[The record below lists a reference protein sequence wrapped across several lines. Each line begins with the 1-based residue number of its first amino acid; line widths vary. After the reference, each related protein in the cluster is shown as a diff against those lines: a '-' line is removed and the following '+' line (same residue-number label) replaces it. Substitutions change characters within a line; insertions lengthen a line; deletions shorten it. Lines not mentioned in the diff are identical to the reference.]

1 MLNGLPD
8 LMYNFSPNQ
17 LDAKFILAKNIWKR
31 GEILKEF
38 KTSISLFD
46 EFIVKNGERPE
57 DIATQLYRNPFYNWT
72 ILIIN
77 DITDYYSQWPR
88 SVKQL
93 QEFVDNKYSQP
104 MGTKYYVTTEV
115 KDDNGNVIC
124 PAGKVVPQTFQVA
137 YYNGSTTV
145 TANPTVSVLE
155 ERVASIEKSRA
166 AVACS
171 SGHAAQ
177 QLAFIPL
184 LNNGDHFISSNKLY
198 GGSINQFSKTFKR
211 FGWNCDFVE
220 PDNLSNFENSIRDN
234 TKFIFIETLSNPD
247 GSIVTRTA
255 VMKRVI

>member
-57 DIATQLYRNPFYNWT
+57 DIATQLYRNPFYNLT

-88 SVKQL
+88 SVRQL
-93 QEFVDNKYSQP
+93 QEFVNNKYSQP

-115 KDDNGNVIC
+115 TDDDGNIIC
-124 PAGKVVPQTFQVA
+124 PAGKIVPQTFQVA

-145 TANPTVSVLE
+145 TANPTVSVSTYQYE
-155 ERVASIEKSRA
+155 EQLNAKKEKIQVVRPTVIEEFVNVYS
-166 AVACS
+166 
-171 SGHAAQ
+171 
-177 QLAFIPL
+177 QLLTKGAPGIVQV
-184 LNNGDHFISSNKLY
+184 
-198 GGSINQFSKTFKR
+198 GG
-211 FGWNCDFVE
+211 
-220 PDNLSNFENSIRDN
+220 
-234 TKFIFIETLSNPD
+234 TLSD
-247 GSIVTRTA
+247 IS
-255 VMKRVI
+255 M

>member
-46 EFIVKNGERPE
+46 EYIVKNGERPE
-57 DIATQLYRNPFYNWT
+57 DISTQLYKNPFYNWT

-115 KDDNGNVIC
+115 TDDDGNIIC
-124 PAGKVVPQTFQVA
+124 PAGKIVPQTFQVA

-145 TANPTVSVLE
+145 TANPTVSVSNYQYE
-155 ERVASIEKSRA
+155 EQLNAKKERIQVVRPTVIEEF
-166 AVACS
+166 VNIYY
-171 SGHAAQ
+171 
-177 QLAFIPL
+177 QLLTKGAPGIVQV
-184 LNNGDHFISSNKLY
+184 
-198 GGSINQFSKTFKR
+198 GG
-211 FGWNCDFVE
+211 
-220 PDNLSNFENSIRDN
+220 
-234 TKFIFIETLSNPD
+234 TLSD
-247 GSIVTRTA
+247 IS
-255 VMKRVI
+255 M

>member
-46 EFIVKNGERPE
+46 EFVVRNGERPE
-57 DIATQLYRNPFYNWT
+57 DISTQLYKNPFYNWT

-115 KDDNGNVIC
+115 TDDDGNIIC
-124 PAGKVVPQTFQVA
+124 PAGKIVPQTFQVA

-145 TANPTVSVLE
+145 TANPTVSVSNYQYE
-155 ERVASIEKSRA
+155 EQLNAKKERIQVVRPTVIEEF
-166 AVACS
+166 VNVYY
-171 SGHAAQ
+171 
-177 QLAFIPL
+177 QLLTKGAPGIVQV
-184 LNNGDHFISSNKLY
+184 
-198 GGSINQFSKTFKR
+198 GG
-211 FGWNCDFVE
+211 
-220 PDNLSNFENSIRDN
+220 
-234 TKFIFIETLSNPD
+234 TLSD
-247 GSIVTRTA
+247 IS
-255 VMKRVI
+255 M

>member
-46 EFIVKNGERPE
+46 EYIVKNGERPE
-57 DIATQLYRNPFYNWT
+57 DISTQLYKNPFYNWT

-88 SVKQL
+88 SVRQL

-115 KDDNGNVIC
+115 KDDDGNIIC
-124 PAGKVVPQTFQVA
+124 PAGKIVPQTFQVA

-145 TANPTVSVLE
+145 TANPTVSVSNYQYE
-155 ERVASIEKSRA
+155 EQLNAKKERIQVVRPTVIEEF
-166 AVACS
+166 VNIYY
-171 SGHAAQ
+171 
-177 QLAFIPL
+177 QLLTKGAPGIVQV
-184 LNNGDHFISSNKLY
+184 
-198 GGSINQFSKTFKR
+198 GG
-211 FGWNCDFVE
+211 
-220 PDNLSNFENSIRDN
+220 
-234 TKFIFIETLSNPD
+234 TLSD
-247 GSIVTRTA
+247 IS
-255 VMKRVI
+255 M

>member
-31 GEILKEF
+31 GEILNEF

-46 EFIVKNGERPE
+46 EYIVKNGERPE
-57 DIATQLYRNPFYNWT
+57 DISTQLYKNPFYNWT

-115 KDDNGNVIC
+115 TDDDGNIIC
-124 PAGKVVPQTFQVA
+124 PAGKIVPQTFQVA

-145 TANPTVSVLE
+145 TANPTVSVSNYQYE
-155 ERVASIEKSRA
+155 EQLNAKKEKIQVIRPTVIEEF
-166 AVACS
+166 VNVYY
-171 SGHAAQ
+171 
-177 QLAFIPL
+177 QLLSKGAPGIVQV
-184 LNNGDHFISSNKLY
+184 
-198 GGSINQFSKTFKR
+198 GG
-211 FGWNCDFVE
+211 
-220 PDNLSNFENSIRDN
+220 
-234 TKFIFIETLSNPD
+234 TLSD
-247 GSIVTRTA
+247 IS
-255 VMKRVI
+255 M

>member
-1 MLNGLPD
+1 
-8 LMYNFSPNQ
+8 MYNFSPNQ

-46 EFIVKNGERPE
+46 EFVVRNGERPE
-57 DIATQLYRNPFYNWT
+57 DISTQLYKNPFYNWT

-115 KDDNGNVIC
+115 TDDNGNIIC
-124 PAGKVVPQTFQVA
+124 PAGKIVPQTFQVA

-145 TANPTVSVLE
+145 TANPTVSVSNYQYE
-155 ERVASIEKSRA
+155 EQLNAKKERIQVVRPTVIEEF
-166 AVACS
+166 VNVYY
-171 SGHAAQ
+171 
-177 QLAFIPL
+177 QLLSKGAPGIVQV
-184 LNNGDHFISSNKLY
+184 
-198 GGSINQFSKTFKR
+198 GG
-211 FGWNCDFVE
+211 
-220 PDNLSNFENSIRDN
+220 
-234 TKFIFIETLSNPD
+234 TLSD
-247 GSIVTRTA
+247 IS
-255 VMKRVI
+255 M

>member
-46 EFIVKNGERPE
+46 EFVVRNGERPE
-57 DIATQLYRNPFYNWT
+57 DISTQLYKNPFYNWT

-115 KDDNGNVIC
+115 TDDNGNIIC
-124 PAGKVVPQTFQVA
+124 PAGKIVPQTFQVA

-145 TANPTVSVLE
+145 TANPTVSVSNYQYE
-155 ERVASIEKSRA
+155 EQLNAKKERIQVVRPTVIEEF
-166 AVACS
+166 VNVYY
-171 SGHAAQ
+171 
-177 QLAFIPL
+177 QLLTKGAPGIVQV
-184 LNNGDHFISSNKLY
+184 
-198 GGSINQFSKTFKR
+198 GG
-211 FGWNCDFVE
+211 
-220 PDNLSNFENSIRDN
+220 
-234 TKFIFIETLSNPD
+234 TLSD
-247 GSIVTRTA
+247 IS
-255 VMKRVI
+255 M

>member
-137 YYNGSTTV
+137 SYNGSTTV
-145 TANPTVSVLE
+145 TANPTVSVSNYQYE
-155 ERVASIEKSRA
+155 EQLNAKKEKIQVVRPTVIEEF
-166 AVACS
+166 VNVYY
-171 SGHAAQ
+171 
-177 QLAFIPL
+177 QLLVRGAPGITQV
-184 LNNGDHFISSNKLY
+184 
-198 GGSINQFSKTFKR
+198 GS
-211 FGWNCDFVE
+211 
-220 PDNLSNFENSIRDN
+220 
-234 TKFIFIETLSNPD
+234 TLSD
-247 GSIVTRTA
+247 IS
-255 VMKRVI
+255 M

>member
-46 EFIVKNGERPE
+46 EYIVKNGERPE
-57 DIATQLYRNPFYNWT
+57 DISTQLYKNPFYNWT

-88 SVKQL
+88 SVRQL

-115 KDDNGNVIC
+115 KDDDGNIIC
-124 PAGKVVPQTFQVA
+124 PAGKIVPQTFQVA

-145 TANPTVSVLE
+145 TANPTVSVSNYQYE
-155 ERVASIEKSRA
+155 EQLNAKKEKIQVVRPTVIEEF
-166 AVACS
+166 VNVYY
-171 SGHAAQ
+171 
-177 QLAFIPL
+177 QLLTKGAPGIVQV
-184 LNNGDHFISSNKLY
+184 
-198 GGSINQFSKTFKR
+198 GG
-211 FGWNCDFVE
+211 
-220 PDNLSNFENSIRDN
+220 
-234 TKFIFIETLSNPD
+234 TLSD
-247 GSIVTRTA
+247 IS
-255 VMKRVI
+255 M

>member
-46 EFIVKNGERPE
+46 EYIVKNGERPE
-57 DIATQLYRNPFYNWT
+57 DISTQLYKNPFYNWT

-88 SVKQL
+88 SVRQL

-115 KDDNGNVIC
+115 KDDDGNIIC
-124 PAGKVVPQTFQVA
+124 PAGKIVPQTFQVA

-145 TANPTVSVLE
+145 TANPTVSVSNYQYE
-155 ERVASIEKSRA
+155 EQLNEKKEKIQIVRPTVIEEF
-166 AVACS
+166 VNVYY
-171 SGHAAQ
+171 
-177 QLAFIPL
+177 QLLTKGAPGIVQV
-184 LNNGDHFISSNKLY
+184 
-198 GGSINQFSKTFKR
+198 GG
-211 FGWNCDFVE
+211 
-220 PDNLSNFENSIRDN
+220 
-234 TKFIFIETLSNPD
+234 TLSD
-247 GSIVTRTA
+247 IS
-255 VMKRVI
+255 M

>member
-31 GEILKEF
+31 GEILNEF

-46 EFIVKNGERPE
+46 EYIVKNGERPE
-57 DIATQLYRNPFYNWT
+57 DISTQLYKNPFYNWT

-115 KDDNGNVIC
+115 KDDDGNIIC
-124 PAGKVVPQTFQVA
+124 PAGKIVPQTFQVA

-145 TANPTVSVLE
+145 TANPTVSVSNYQYE
-155 ERVASIEKSRA
+155 EQLNAKKERIQVVRPTVIEEF
-166 AVACS
+166 VNIYY
-171 SGHAAQ
+171 
-177 QLAFIPL
+177 QLLTKGAPGIVQV
-184 LNNGDHFISSNKLY
+184 
-198 GGSINQFSKTFKR
+198 GG
-211 FGWNCDFVE
+211 
-220 PDNLSNFENSIRDN
+220 
-234 TKFIFIETLSNPD
+234 TLSD
-247 GSIVTRTA
+247 IS
-255 VMKRVI
+255 M

>member
-31 GEILKEF
+31 GEILNEF

-46 EFIVKNGERPE
+46 EYIVKNGERPE
-57 DIATQLYRNPFYNWT
+57 DISTQLYKNPFYNWT

-115 KDDNGNVIC
+115 TDDDGNIIC
-124 PAGKVVPQTFQVA
+124 PAGKIVPQTFQVA

-145 TANPTVSVLE
+145 TANPTVSVSNYQYE
-155 ERVASIEKSRA
+155 EQLNAKKERIQVVRPTVIEEF
-166 AVACS
+166 VNIYY
-171 SGHAAQ
+171 
-177 QLAFIPL
+177 QLLTKGAPGIVQV
-184 LNNGDHFISSNKLY
+184 
-198 GGSINQFSKTFKR
+198 GG
-211 FGWNCDFVE
+211 
-220 PDNLSNFENSIRDN
+220 
-234 TKFIFIETLSNPD
+234 TLSD
-247 GSIVTRTA
+247 IS
-255 VMKRVI
+255 M

>member
-46 EFIVKNGERPE
+46 EYIVKNGERPE
-57 DIATQLYRNPFYNWT
+57 DISTQLYKNPFYNWT

-88 SVKQL
+88 SVRQL

-115 KDDNGNVIC
+115 KDDDGNIIC
-124 PAGKVVPQTFQVA
+124 PAGKIVPQTFQVA

-145 TANPTVSVLE
+145 TANPTVSVSNYQYE
-155 ERVASIEKSRA
+155 EQLNAKKEKIQIVRPTVIEEF
-166 AVACS
+166 VNVYY
-171 SGHAAQ
+171 
-177 QLAFIPL
+177 QLLTKGAPGIVQV
-184 LNNGDHFISSNKLY
+184 
-198 GGSINQFSKTFKR
+198 GG
-211 FGWNCDFVE
+211 
-220 PDNLSNFENSIRDN
+220 
-234 TKFIFIETLSNPD
+234 TLSD
-247 GSIVTRTA
+247 IS
-255 VMKRVI
+255 M

>member
-46 EFIVKNGERPE
+46 EFVVRNGERPE
-57 DIATQLYRNPFYNWT
+57 DISTQLYKNPFYNWT

-115 KDDNGNVIC
+115 TDDNGNIIC
-124 PAGKVVPQTFQVA
+124 PAGKIVPQTFQVA

-145 TANPTVSVLE
+145 TANPTVSVSNYQYE
-155 ERVASIEKSRA
+155 EQLNAKKERIQVVRPTVIEEF
-166 AVACS
+166 VNVYY
-171 SGHAAQ
+171 
-177 QLAFIPL
+177 QLLSKGAPGIVQV
-184 LNNGDHFISSNKLY
+184 
-198 GGSINQFSKTFKR
+198 GG
-211 FGWNCDFVE
+211 
-220 PDNLSNFENSIRDN
+220 
-234 TKFIFIETLSNPD
+234 TLSD
-247 GSIVTRTA
+247 IS
-255 VMKRVI
+255 M

>member
-31 GEILKEF
+31 GEILNEF

-46 EFIVKNGERPE
+46 EYIVKNGERPE
-57 DIATQLYRNPFYNWT
+57 DISTQLYKNPFYNWT

-115 KDDNGNVIC
+115 TDDNGNIIC
-124 PAGKVVPQTFQVA
+124 PAGKIVPQTFQVA

-145 TANPTVSVLE
+145 TANPTVSVSNYQYE
-155 ERVASIEKSRA
+155 EQLNAKKERIQVVRPTVIEEF
-166 AVACS
+166 VNVYY
-171 SGHAAQ
+171 
-177 QLAFIPL
+177 QLLSKGAPGIVQV
-184 LNNGDHFISSNKLY
+184 
-198 GGSINQFSKTFKR
+198 GG
-211 FGWNCDFVE
+211 
-220 PDNLSNFENSIRDN
+220 
-234 TKFIFIETLSNPD
+234 TLSD
-247 GSIVTRTA
+247 IS
-255 VMKRVI
+255 M

>member
-46 EFIVKNGERPE
+46 EYIVKNGERPE
-57 DIATQLYRNPFYNWT
+57 DISTQLYKNPFYNWT

-115 KDDNGNVIC
+115 TDDDGNIIC
-124 PAGKVVPQTFQVA
+124 PAGKIVPQTFQVA

-145 TANPTVSVLE
+145 TANPTVSVSNYQYE
-155 ERVASIEKSRA
+155 EQLNAKKEKIQVVRPTVIEEF
-166 AVACS
+166 VNVYY
-171 SGHAAQ
+171 
-177 QLAFIPL
+177 QLLTKGAPGIVQV
-184 LNNGDHFISSNKLY
+184 
-198 GGSINQFSKTFKR
+198 GG
-211 FGWNCDFVE
+211 
-220 PDNLSNFENSIRDN
+220 
-234 TKFIFIETLSNPD
+234 TLSD
-247 GSIVTRTA
+247 IS
-255 VMKRVI
+255 M

>member
-46 EFIVKNGERPE
+46 EYIVKNGERPE
-57 DIATQLYRNPFYNWT
+57 DISTQLYKNPFYNWT

-115 KDDNGNVIC
+115 KDDDGNIIC
-124 PAGKVVPQTFQVA
+124 PAGKIVPQTFQVA

-145 TANPTVSVLE
+145 TANPTVSVSNYQYE
-155 ERVASIEKSRA
+155 EQLNAKKEKIQVVRPTVIEEF
-166 AVACS
+166 VNVYY
-171 SGHAAQ
+171 
-177 QLAFIPL
+177 QLLTKGAPGIVQV
-184 LNNGDHFISSNKLY
+184 
-198 GGSINQFSKTFKR
+198 GG
-211 FGWNCDFVE
+211 
-220 PDNLSNFENSIRDN
+220 
-234 TKFIFIETLSNPD
+234 TLSD
-247 GSIVTRTA
+247 IS
-255 VMKRVI
+255 M

>member
-31 GEILKEF
+31 GEILNEF

-46 EFIVKNGERPE
+46 EYIVKNGERPE
-57 DIATQLYRNPFYNWT
+57 DISTQLYKNPFYNWT

-88 SVKQL
+88 SVTQL

-115 KDDNGNVIC
+115 TDDDGNIIC
-124 PAGKVVPQTFQVA
+124 PAGKIVPQTFQVA

-145 TANPTVSVLE
+145 TANPTVSVSNYQYE
-155 ERVASIEKSRA
+155 EQLNAKKERIQVVRPTVIEEF
-166 AVACS
+166 VNIYY
-171 SGHAAQ
+171 
-177 QLAFIPL
+177 QLLTKGAPGIVQV
-184 LNNGDHFISSNKLY
+184 
-198 GGSINQFSKTFKR
+198 GG
-211 FGWNCDFVE
+211 
-220 PDNLSNFENSIRDN
+220 
-234 TKFIFIETLSNPD
+234 TLSD
-247 GSIVTRTA
+247 IS
-255 VMKRVI
+255 M

>member
-46 EFIVKNGERPE
+46 EFVVRNGERPE
-57 DIATQLYRNPFYNWT
+57 DISTQLYKNPFYNWT

-115 KDDNGNVIC
+115 TDDNGNIIC
-124 PAGKVVPQTFQVA
+124 PAGKIVPQTFQVA

-145 TANPTVSVLE
+145 TANPTVSVSNYQYE
-155 ERVASIEKSRA
+155 EQLNAKKEKIQVIRPTVIEEF
-166 AVACS
+166 VNVYY
-171 SGHAAQ
+171 
-177 QLAFIPL
+177 QLLTKGAPGIVQV
-184 LNNGDHFISSNKLY
+184 
-198 GGSINQFSKTFKR
+198 GG
-211 FGWNCDFVE
+211 
-220 PDNLSNFENSIRDN
+220 
-234 TKFIFIETLSNPD
+234 TLSD
-247 GSIVTRTA
+247 IS
-255 VMKRVI
+255 M

>member
-46 EFIVKNGERPE
+46 EFVVRNGERPE
-57 DIATQLYRNPFYNWT
+57 DISTQLYKNPFYNWT

-104 MGTKYYVTTEV
+104 MGTKHYVTTEV
-115 KDDNGNVIC
+115 TDDNGNIIC
-124 PAGKVVPQTFQVA
+124 PAGKIVPQTFQVA

-145 TANPTVSVLE
+145 TANPTVSVSNYQYE
-155 ERVASIEKSRA
+155 EQLNAKKERIQVVRPTVIEEF
-166 AVACS
+166 VNVYY
-171 SGHAAQ
+171 
-177 QLAFIPL
+177 QLLSKGAPGIVQV
-184 LNNGDHFISSNKLY
+184 
-198 GGSINQFSKTFKR
+198 GG
-211 FGWNCDFVE
+211 
-220 PDNLSNFENSIRDN
+220 
-234 TKFIFIETLSNPD
+234 TLSD
-247 GSIVTRTA
+247 IS
-255 VMKRVI
+255 M